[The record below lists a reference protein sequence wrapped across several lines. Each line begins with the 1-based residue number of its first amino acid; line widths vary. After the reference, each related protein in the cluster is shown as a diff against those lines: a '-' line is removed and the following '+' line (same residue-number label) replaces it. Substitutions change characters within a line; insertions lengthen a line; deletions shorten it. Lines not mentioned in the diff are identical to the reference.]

1 MESVFLLVLVIQL
14 ILAVMTIG
22 TIAQQDMFVLLLTLG
37 AVRTIV
43 KERELFV
50 NVREIVLIVLIHL

>member
-14 ILAVMTIG
+14 ILAVMTMG
-22 TIAQQDMFVLLLTLG
+22 TIFRQGRFVLLLTLG
-37 AVRTIV
+37 AVKAIV